1 MKHVAHVIQSDI
13 EMDPESENTPP
24 SPSLKRRKRARIVPS
39 SQPDDGDDFM
49 SIRAENRRQRSITPE
64 YFQSAGDTPLAVPS
78 AEGEIRGSEFEPEF
92 LDAADD
98 EAEMN
103 EPTGGGEAS
112 VSRAASAVSI
122 SDAGESGD
130 EAESSPE
137 RPVIKRRPRKPLLL
151 SSQASIS
158 DGNRVAGSDADM
170 PSHEDGSADNDTD
183 DETPDVDLSTM
194 FDDDVE
200 EAEPGTRS
208 KVSVKFKSEKSR
220 GKQPDYD
227 MTGMSDEEDGLEPLG
242 HDRFAGHNFVDLTE
256 DDVEGDAY
264 EEDKYERTQ
273 GPAEDDDDQ
282 GSSVDDFEAFDWD
295 PSQPVVEHVPSGDA
309 TRSSRGLLVMPMAA
323 ADGEELVHPLRTI
336 SSLPEKLQHFYL
348 THWCR
353 ESTRKKGLVGTEA
366 QLANDKLVQE
376 EMEAGSAKRS
386 GRGKTWASTVASR
399 SGRGG
404 NAASARGGGG
414 AARGK
419 AFFIQRAM
427 RAKRAGRGR
436 GRG

>member
-1 MKHVAHVIQSDI
+1 MQSDV
-13 EMDPESENTPP
+13 EMDLGSGITL

-39 SQPDDGDDFM
+39 SQPDDGDDFR
-49 SIRAENRRQRSITPE
+49 SIRTEDTRKRSVTPE
-64 YFQSAGDTPLAVPS
+64 HFQSTSDSPAAVLNAG
-78 AEGEIRGSEFEPEF
+78 EEIRGSQ
-92 LDAADD
+92 LDPDFVDDQDLRNAAED
-98 EAEMN
+98 EAETN
-103 EPTGGGEAS
+103 ESPAADKES
-112 VSRAASAVSI
+112 VSSTASAAQI
-122 SDAGESGD
+122 SDVGDSGG

-137 RPVIKRRPRKPLLL
+137 RPVIKKRHRKPLLL

-158 DGNRVAGSDADM
+158 DGDKVAETDADM
-170 PSHEDGSADNDTD
+170 PSPEDRSSETDEDT
-183 DETPDVDLSTM
+183 ESPDVDLSTM
-194 FDDDVE
+194 FDDDME
-200 EAEPGTRS
+200 QAKPGARS
-208 KVSVKFKSEKSR
+208 KVSVKVKSEKSR

-227 MTGMSDEEDGLEPLG
+227 MTVMSDEEDGLASAR
-242 HDRFAGHNFVDLTE
+242 HNRFDGNNFVDLTE

-273 GPAEDDDDQ
+273 EPAEDDDDQ

-295 PSQPVVEHVPSGDA
+295 PSQPVVQPAPSVDA
-309 TRSSRGLLVMPMAA
+309 TRPSRVSMGGPTAT
-323 ADGEELVHPLRTI
+323 ADGEGLVHPLRTI

-366 QLANDKLVQE
+366 QLANDKLVLE

-404 NAASARGGGG
+404 AATSARGGRG

>member
-1 MKHVAHVIQSDI
+1 
-13 EMDPESENTPP
+13 MDPGSETTPP

-39 SQPDDGDDFM
+39 SQPDVGDDAM
-49 SIRAENRRQRSITPE
+49 SIRAENSRQRSITPE
-64 YFQSAGDTPLAVPS
+64 HFQSVDDALAAVTS
-78 AEGEIRGSEFEPEF
+78 KSEELRGSQLDPDF
-92 LDAADD
+92 LDEQDSGGVAAEEVDTNETNEAD
-98 EAEMN
+98 EE
-103 EPTGGGEAS
+103 S
-112 VSRAASAVSI
+112 SSRAASDAAI
-122 SDAGESGD
+122 SDDHDDSGD
-130 EAESSPE
+130 GAESSPE
-137 RPVIKRRPRKPLLL
+137 QAVVKRRPRKALLV
-151 SSQASIS
+151 SSQVSILDDDQGDES
-158 DGNRVAGSDADM
+158 DTDM
-170 PSHEDGSADNDTD
+170 PSHEDEPADNGTDT
-183 DETPDVDLSTM
+183 ETPNVDLSTM

-200 EAEPGTRS
+200 ESDPITRS
-208 KVSVKFKSEKSR
+208 KASIKVKSEKSR

-227 MTGMSDEEDGLEPLG
+227 MTAISDDEDGLAPTG
-242 HDRFAGHNFVDLTE
+242 HHRFGEHNFVDLTE

-273 GPAEDDDDQ
+273 EPAEDDDDQ
-282 GSSVDDFEAFDWD
+282 VSSVDDFEAFDWD
-295 PSQPVVEHVPSGDA
+295 PSQPVVESGATVDA
-309 TRSSRGLLVMPMAA
+309 TRSSRVSLAMPSAP
-323 ADGEELVHPLRTI
+323 ADGEELVYPLRTI

-386 GRGKTWASTVASR
+386 GRGKTWASTAASR

-404 NAASARGGGG
+404 AGAAASARGGRG

-427 RAKRAGRGR
+427 RAKRASRGR